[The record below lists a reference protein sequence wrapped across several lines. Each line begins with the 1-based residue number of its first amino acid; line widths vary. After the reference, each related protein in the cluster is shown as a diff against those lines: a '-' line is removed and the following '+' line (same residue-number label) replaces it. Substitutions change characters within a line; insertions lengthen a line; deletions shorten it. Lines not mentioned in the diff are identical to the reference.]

1 MLLTVANVL
10 CQRKQVLL
18 RKRKR
23 QTEKFVGHQMEER
36 LRLEF
41 NEWARTGRGESM
53 ERGHRPAGEQ
63 AIGQMQVYEEAMVLD
78 IGCGSGWATRLLA
91 KKAKRGRVVGVDISD
106 EMVRLARE
114 SSDGF
119 LNVEFQVASAESLP
133 FEDAQFTHA
142 FSMESLYYYVDVLRA
157 LKEIHRVLAVGRLF
171 VTVVDL
177 YQENAPSHHW
187 VEKLQVPVHL
197 LSIAQYHS
205 LFRQAGFV
213 NVHDERI
220 HDPTAIPDGYSST
233 WFKSREEY
241 RKYREAGSLMVSGEV
256 GK

>member
-1 MLLTVANVL
+1 MSNNPQEL
-10 CQRKQVLL
+10 
-18 RKRKR
+18 
-23 QTEKFVGHQMEER
+23 

-41 NEWARTGRGESM
+41 NEWAKAGRGETM
-53 ERGHRPAGEQ
+53 ERGHRPVGEQ
-63 AIGQMQVYEEAMVLD
+63 AIEEMHVTDDARVLD

-91 KKAKRGRVVGVDISD
+91 QKAKRGQVVGIDISD
-106 EMVRLARE
+106 EMVRIARE

-119 LNVEFQVASAESLP
+119 LNVEFQLASAESLP
-133 FEDAQFTHA
+133 FAEVQFTHA
-142 FSMESLYYYVDVLRA
+142 FSMESLYYYVDVLSA
-157 LKEIHRVLAVGRLF
+157 LKEIHRVLVAGGLF

-187 VEKLQVPVHL
+187 IETLQVPVHL

-213 NVHDERI
+213 NVRDERI
-220 HDPTAIPDGYSST
+220 HDPTAMPDGYNST

-241 RKYREAGSLMVSGEV
+241 QKYREAGSLMISGEV